1 MTNIFHSNP
10 ALYATL
16 FVAFIVI
23 VLILIR
29 LYMVLKD
36 NRRLQAE
43 VEHIATT
50 DVLTGIANRRFFEE
64 TLAREIKRAQRY
76 GRQLTLLMIDV
87 NHFRQYNDRHGRP
100 MGDQLLRDCAH
111 LMKALTRASDLV
123 ARYGGDEFVVLLP
136 EITVKQGKI
145 VAEKLRKIKIGSL
158 ASKEEIA
165 ITIGCASYKKEMTA
179 DTLIKLAEKDMEKHK
194 AALKK

>member
-1 MTNIFHSNP
+1 MTNIFHSTP

-29 LYMVLKD
+29 LYIVLKD

-43 VEHIATT
+43 VEHVATT
-50 DVLTGIANRRFFEE
+50 DTLTGIANRRFFEE

-87 NHFRQYNDRHGRP
+87 NHFKLYNDRHGRP

-158 ASKEEIA
+158 AHKEEIA
-165 ITIGCASYKKEMTA
+165 ITIGCAAYKKEMTA
-179 DTLIKLAEKDMEKHK
+179 DTLIKLAEKDMVKHK